1 MEPTRLHV
9 EIMLLPGEIVSLIR
23 IPTALVGKLI
33 AFVNFVAELVEHSA
47 LVKPPLQQRPSSTAG
62 TWICSP
68 AVELWQIEHK

>member
-47 LVKPPLQQRPSSTAG
+47 LVQPPLVQRPSSTGRNVDLFPRCRTLADR
-62 TWICSP
+62 
-68 AVELWQIEHK
+68 A